1 MCRFRKRPK
10 TLEQHPRAPAPATS
24 HAVDRRRM
32 SYAFQRG
39 NYARDRREAR
49 RRERDGDAS
58 TVLADA
64 RALREVIENQRGDD
78 DDATACADAGA
89 GDVVAKTPEK
99 NGVVD
104 RDLAI
109 GCLRELDGIEE
120 ALREDAERD
129 ARAEADDATKDE
141 ELMEMQRRAEARDRD
156 PRVDEFVDEAK
167 RAVETPEGTMRTR
180 EMVRAFAE
188 KMERA
193 LVVEPDF
200 YQASLQLAGVYHA
213 LGCVT
218 TAIDRACE
226 AHRRTPTC
234 VGALAIAGQMLED
247 VGLYNRA
254 EEEYARCAA
263 TAFDYPDSWIALA
276 RLMCVKFG
284 TLTSAVTL
292 MRTARLGGPEGKW
305 TRPGRHP
312 LLLFMLAH
320 ALHLNGYSAEPSS
333 LYQQALRAGVG
344 VMGVYPLAKVA
355 WDCGDDDAVAEYC
368 ALWRKALEDVDVVD
382 AFFESLESFNALSVG
397 PQWYE
402 LLTSKI
408 AFHDAIETH
417 AARDAVRVPAIV
429 TSESVDARA
438 LDDDVFVL
446 KGAHRRFP
454 GVYGERIDRV
464 GALSAFRDLIADARS
479 RRSRGELI
487 AQRHVGDALTD
498 ELGRKCS
505 IRAHV
510 AFVPNANAANDAAYI
525 AGHVSVCSAVREYV
539 VSTMTDAR
547 EDDDSCFRELTN
559 RGLAGDEASAV
570 AREVDFGEVCSRI
583 TGTDDFSDDIIA
595 QCEAATAAMR
605 ARVRLPSN
613 VVQDAHY
620 DAYAAVGAPVFF
632 DFEFIV
638 QSGDA
643 PRPHL
648 IGVSDRPN
656 FKLERQ
662 RSFVRDVWSRVF
674 ASLEDDGCDSPA
686 ARRPPFARVVAF

>member
-1 MCRFRKRPK
+1 
-10 TLEQHPRAPAPATS
+10 
-24 HAVDRRRM
+24 M
-32 SYAFQRG
+32 SYAFQRE

-64 RALREVIENQRGDD
+64 RALRE
-78 DDATACADAGA
+78 
-89 GDVVAKTPEK
+89 
-99 NGVVD
+99 
-104 RDLAI
+104 
-109 GCLRELDGIEE
+109 LDGIEE
-120 ALREDAERD
+120 ALREDAARD

-254 EEEYARCAA
+254 EEEYARCAT
-263 TAFDYPDSWIALA
+263 TAFDYPDSWLALA

-312 LLLFMLAH
+312 LLLFTLAH
-320 ALHLNGYSAEPSS
+320 ALHLNGYSAEPWS

-382 AFFESLESFNALSVG
+382 AFFQSLESFNALSVG

-570 AREVDFGEVCSRI
+570 CSRI

-613 VVQDAHY
+613 VAQDAHY